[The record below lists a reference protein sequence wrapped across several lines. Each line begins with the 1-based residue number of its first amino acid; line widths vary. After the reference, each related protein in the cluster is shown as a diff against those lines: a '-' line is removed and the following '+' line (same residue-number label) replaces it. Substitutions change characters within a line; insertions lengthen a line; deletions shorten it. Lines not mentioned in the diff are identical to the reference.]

1 MKRKGLVL
9 IMAIALLGTA
19 CVTEKRAGSDL
30 EFNQHLTV
38 ALKYFQQENYP
49 AARQELNLALSI
61 DPRSIRANNLMGLTY
76 FKEKNYD
83 LAETYFLKTI
93 KADPQYATGYLNL
106 GAIYAMKESYPKA
119 RGYYEKAIAISP
131 DLAAGYYSLATIC
144 FQLNDKEQGLD
155 YLKKGLE
162 LDPNYLEE
170 HSSSLSGLPMKGSA
184 LADLYFNFARVY
196 ASRGEVERTVEYLKK
211 ARQNGFRNWKLIEEA
226 PEFSAVRDN
235 PQIQEFLK

>member
-1 MKRKGLVL
+1 MKRKGFIL
-9 IMAIALLGTA
+9 IMVIALLS
-19 CVTEKRAGSDL
+19 AGCLSARKQGSET
-30 EFNQHLTV
+30 EFNEHLNT
-38 ALKYFQQENYP
+38 AIKYFQQENYSL
-49 AARQELNLALSI
+49 ARQELNLALRI
-61 DPRSIRANNLMGLTY
+61 NPRSARANNLLGLTY
-76 FKEKNYD
+76 FKEGNYD
-83 LAETYFLKTI
+83 SAEIYFQRAI
-93 KADPQYATGYLNL
+93 RIDSQYATGYLNL

-144 FQLNDKEQGLD
+144 FQLNDKEQGLN

-170 HSSSLSGLPMKGSA
+170 HASSLSGLPMKGSA

-235 PQIQEFLK
+235 PEIQEFLK